1 MVVGEDWQGQGAHY
15 KHKAF
20 LAFPPNEFLT
30 FPPNEFLTFPSD
42 EFVGGNSCHY
52 STGVTAIKLL
62 TIVCVI
68 PNLTAYDVGVGTV

>member
-42 EFVGGNSCHY
+42 EFVGETVA
-52 STGVTAIKLL
+52 TGVTAIKLL

-68 PNLTAYDVGVGTV
+68 PNLTAYDAGVGTA